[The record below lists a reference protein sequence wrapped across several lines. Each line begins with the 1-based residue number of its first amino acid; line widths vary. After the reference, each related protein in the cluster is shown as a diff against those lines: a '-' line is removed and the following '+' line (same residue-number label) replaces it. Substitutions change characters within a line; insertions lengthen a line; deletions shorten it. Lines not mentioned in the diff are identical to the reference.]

1 MQYKILKACFFGFF
15 LILVSCVSV
24 PEEKELTEVV
34 ELEEKEKMDTL
45 KENDLLEEVE
55 VISALE
61 QKMMDAGLV
70 DVQSIDSSLWTDVKY
85 ATEDNFM
92 GIVLYEG
99 YDKVYLQEE
108 VAERLSK
115 AQAALQKKD
124 ANLSLLVFDGTRPR
138 SVQQQMWDAL
148 DSLPFSERTK
158 FVSNPA
164 NGSLHNLGC
173 AVDLTIVNQRTG
185 EWLDMGAGYDDLRKI
200 AYPRHEE
207 RFLASGEL
215 TQEQV
220 DNRKLLREVMR
231 AGGFWVIET
240 EWWHFNAYTRDR
252 AKELYEIVE

>member
-1 MQYKILKACFFGFF
+1 MNFLIFVVVFLLFSLLIHFYKFSFKTISATNICFFNLRCKYFCNLLITLRINRVKNTVLMMQYKILKACFFGFF

-45 KENDLLEEVE
+45 KENALLEEVE

-70 DVQSIDSSLWTDVKY
+70 DVQSVDSSLWTDVKY

-92 GIVLYEG
+92 GTVLYEG

-138 SVQQQMWDAL
+138 SVQQQIWDAL
-148 DSLPFSERTK
+148 DSLPFS
-158 FVSNPA
+158 
-164 NGSLHNLGC
+164 
-173 AVDLTIVNQRTG
+173 
-185 EWLDMGAGYDDLRKI
+185 
-200 AYPRHEE
+200 
-207 RFLASGEL
+207 
-215 TQEQV
+215 
-220 DNRKLLREVMR
+220 
-231 AGGFWVIET
+231 
-240 EWWHFNAYTRDR
+240 
-252 AKELYEIVE
+252 